1 MSNILVIILIII
13 SLNYLFE
20 LLLDVLNL
28 RHLNKAIPNI
38 LSDVYDISTY
48 AKQQEY
54 KAETTKF
61 SFIQGA
67 LSFVVIFLV
76 LYFGFLGKLHAYIAE
91 FGFSSLMTTLA
102 FFGTLFIVGQ
112 VISMPF
118 SLWSIFV
125 IEEKYGFNRVTPSL
139 FVFDFLKSIF
149 LAVILGG
156 GLLAII
162 TLVFQVSGQWFW
174 LIALAIMLLFSLLA
188 NALYSRVIVP
198 LFNKQTPLASGDLY
212 DDIKELA
219 QKVGFPV
226 NKVFVIDGSKRSS
239 KANAYFTGF
248 GSNRRVILYDT
259 LINSMQNN
267 EILAVLSHEIGHYK
281 KKHIWTNFALGGLQ
295 MAIILYVFNL
305 FAQSTDLS
313 IALGYSNATEP
324 IFHLSLIAFGLLF
337 TPIEHVIGIGTNMMS
352 RKMEYQADE
361 FASKLDYGN
370 ELISALKKLS
380 KESLSNLTPHPA
392 YVFVN
397 YSHPTLFQR
406 ARKILDGE
414 GHQTKK

>member
-1 MSNILVIILIII
+1 MNIILTIILIII
-13 SLNYLFE
+13 SINYLFE

-28 RHLNKAIPNI
+28 RHRRKAIPNI
-38 LSDVYDISTY
+38 LSDVYDTSTY
-48 AKQQEY
+48 TKQQEY

-67 LSFVVIFLV
+67 LSFGVIFLV
-76 LYFGFLGKLHAYIAE
+76 LYFGLLGKLHAYIAE
-91 FGFSSLMTTLA
+91 FGFSSVMTTLA
-102 FFGTLFIVGQ
+102 FFGTLFVVGQ
-112 VISMPF
+112 ILSTPF

-125 IEEKYGFNRVTPSL
+125 IEEKYGFNRVTAQL
-139 FVFDFLKSIF
+139 FVLDFLKSIL
-149 LAVILGG
+149 LAVVLGG
-156 GLLAII
+156 GLLALLTFI
-162 TLVFQVSGQWFW
+162 FQVSGQWFW
-174 LIALAIMLLFSLLA
+174 LIALTIMLLFSLLA

-198 LFNKQTPLASGDLY
+198 LFNKQTPLASGVLY
-212 DDIKELA
+212 EAIKELA

-239 KANAYFTGF
+239 KGNAYFTGF
-248 GSNRRVILYDT
+248 GRNRRVILYDT

-281 KKHIWTNFALGGLQ
+281 KKHIWVNFALSGVQ
-295 MAIILYVFNL
+295 MALILYVFNL
-305 FAQSTDLS
+305 FAQSTNLS

-337 TPIEHVIGIGTNMMS
+337 SPIEHIIGIGTNMMS

-361 FASKLDYGN
+361 FASNLNFGN
-370 ELISALKKLS
+370 ELILALKKLS

-406 ARKILDGE
+406 AEKILDRVGL
-414 GHQTKK
+414 QTKK

>member
-1 MSNILVIILIII
+1 MNNILLIILILI

-28 RHLNKAIPNI
+28 RYRSKAIPNI

-54 KAETTKF
+54 KTETTKF

-67 LSFVVIFLV
+67 LSFVAIFFV
-76 LYFGFLGKLHAYIAE
+76 LYFGLLGKLHGYIAQ
-91 FGFSSLMTTLA
+91 FGFSGVTTTLA
-102 FFGTLFIVGQ
+102 FFGILFIVGQ
-112 VISMPF
+112 IMSIPF

-125 IEEKYGFNRVTPSL
+125 IEEKYGFNRVTPRL

-156 GLLAII
+156 GLLALI
-162 TLVFQVSGQWFW
+162 TLAFQISGQWFW

-188 NALYSRVIVP
+188 NALYSRVIIP

-248 GSNRRVILYDT
+248 GRNRRVILYDT

-281 KKHIWTNFALGGLQ
+281 KKHIWMNFALGGMQ

-337 TPIEHVIGIGTNMMS
+337 MPIEHIIGIGTNMMS

-361 FASKLDYGN
+361 FASKLNYGN

-397 YSHPTLFQR
+397 YSHPTLFLR
-406 ARKILDGE
+406 VRKILDRV